1 MSETDFAIMAF
12 GFCALLIFDVRKRV
26 IYEAKYRDSQW
37 TAFKLLMG
45 LPQRARQVSAPRAT
59 AVTYRTAGEWGVGG
73 LAHYSSHTGV
83 KVRDF

>member
-1 MSETDFAIMAF
+1 MSELDFSIMAF

-45 LPQRARQVSAPRAT
+45 LPQRSRQVYTPPAARAH
-59 AVTYRTAGEWGVGG
+59 VGNYTLC
-73 LAHYSSHTGV
+73 LAHYSSVTGV
-83 KVRDF
+83 RLRDF